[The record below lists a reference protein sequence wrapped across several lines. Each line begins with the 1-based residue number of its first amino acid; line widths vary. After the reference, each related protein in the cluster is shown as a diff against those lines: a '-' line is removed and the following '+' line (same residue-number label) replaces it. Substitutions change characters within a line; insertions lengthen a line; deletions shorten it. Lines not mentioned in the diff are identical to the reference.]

1 MKKFLL
7 FFVSL
12 LLIASCAKK
21 EGEQPKKADSGKST
35 GIALVKLNEIGMTK
49 DDIEKELQGMPEAV
63 REAFLQDSSQFMRF
77 LEDMANKEALYQ
89 EAVKKGID
97 KDSALQKKLEYYKKI
112 TIIQML
118 LEKELPQKVKVSDS
132 EIKEYYKKNMG
143 ELASPEEIRLSHIMT
158 KSEAAIKKTQER
170 IKNGEDFA
178 KVAKELSEDKQSAAQ
193 GGDIGS
199 FEHGKMPPEFNNA
212 VKTLKKGDM
221 SQPVKTEFGYHLI
234 KVTDRKKGKN
244 ADISNIKEDIRRV
257 LLQEKQKEILD
268 KYLQDIKK
276 MYKVE
281 INKAEVDK
289 YLASKGIKDS
299 GKDKAKDG
307 AAPPA
312 PEKK

>member
-7 FFVSL
+7 LFVSL

-21 EGEQPKKADSGKST
+21 EGEEPKKADSGKST
-35 GIALVKLNEIGMTK
+35 GTALVKVNEIGMTK

-118 LEKELPQKVKVSDS
+118 LEKELSQKVKVSDS

-158 KSEAAIKKTQER
+158 KSEAAIKRAQER

-221 SQPVKTEFGYHLI
+221 SQPVKTEFGYHII
-234 KVTDRKKGKN
+234 KVTDRKKGTI
-244 ADISNIKEDIRRV
+244 ADLSNIKEDIRRV
-257 LLQEKQKEILD
+257 LLQDKQKEILD

-289 YLASKGIKDS
+289 YLASKGIKNS
-299 GKDKAKDG
+299 GKDKAKG
-307 AAPPA
+307 SAAPA
-312 PEKK
+312 PDKK

>member
-35 GIALVKLNEIGMTK
+35 VIALVKLNEIGMTK

-97 KDSALQKKLEYYKKI
+97 KDSALQKKLEYYKKV

-118 LEKELPQKVKVSDS
+118 LEKELSHKVKVSDS

-143 ELASPEEIRLSHIMT
+143 ELASPEQIRLSHIMT
-158 KSEAAIKKTQER
+158 KSEATIKKAYER

-178 KVAKELSEDKQSAAQ
+178 KVAKEVSEDKESAKA
-193 GGDIGS
+193 GGDIGE
-199 FEHGKMPPEFNNA
+199 FEKGNMPPEFDKA
-212 VKTLKKGDM
+212 VQKVKKGEI
-221 SQPVKTEFGYHLI
+221 STPIKTEFGYHII

-244 ADISNIKEDIRRV
+244 VDISNIKEDIRRV

-276 MYKVE
+276 MYKVK

-307 AAPPA
+307 AAPA

>member
-21 EGEQPKKADSGKST
+21 EGEQPKKADPGKQT
-35 GIALVKLNEIGMTK
+35 GTALVKLNEIGITK
-49 DDIEKELQGMPEAV
+49 DDIEKELQSMPEDV
-63 REAFLQDSSQFMRF
+63 REAFLQDSNQFMRF
-77 LEDMANKEALYQ
+77 LEDMANKEALHQ

-118 LEKELPQKVKVSDS
+118 LEKELSQKVKVSDS

-143 ELASPEEIRLSHIMT
+143 ELASPEQIRLSHIMT
-158 KSEAAIKKTQER
+158 KSEATIKKAHER
-170 IKNGEDFA
+170 IKKGEDFA
-178 KVAKELSEDKQSAAQ
+178 KVAKELSEDKQSAAL
-193 GGDIGS
+193 GGDLGS
-199 FEHGKMPPEFNNA
+199 FEDGKMPPEFNNA
-212 VKTLKKGDM
+212 IRALKKGDV
-221 SQPVKTEFGYHLI
+221 SQPVKTEFGYHII

-244 ADISNIKEDIRRV
+244 VDINNIKEDIRRV

-276 MYKVE
+276 MYKVK

-299 GKDKAKDG
+299 GKDKAKG
-307 AAPPA
+307 SAA

>member
-7 FFVSL
+7 LFVSL

-77 LEDMANKEALYQ
+77 LEDMANKEALYH

-118 LEKELPQKVKVSDS
+118 LEKELSQKVKVSDS

-143 ELASPEEIRLSHIMT
+143 ELASPDEIRLSHIMA
-158 KSEAAIKKTQER
+158 KSEAAIKKAHER
-170 IKNGEDFA
+170 LKNGEDFA
-178 KVAKELSEDKQSAAQ
+178 KVAKEMSEDKESAAH

-212 VKTLKKGDM
+212 VKTLKKA
-221 SQPVKTEFGYHLI
+221 T
-234 KVTDRKKGKN
+234 
-244 ADISNIKEDIRRV
+244 
-257 LLQEKQKEILD
+257 
-268 KYLQDIKK
+268 
-276 MYKVE
+276 
-281 INKAEVDK
+281 
-289 YLASKGIKDS
+289 
-299 GKDKAKDG
+299 
-307 AAPPA
+307 
-312 PEKK
+312 